1 MSDIEP
7 ILPMQKRGL
16 DYKPERRFLK
26 TLFAFLFVIGAFLV
40 ASYMDGRDTPAPA
53 TTATSK

>member
-1 MSDIEP
+1 
-7 ILPMQKRGL
+7 MQKRGL

-40 ASYMDGRDTPAPA
+40 ASYLDGRDTPAPA